1 VGTIGLFGGEAKEEP
16 AATAVDLKSLHAK
29 IGQ

>member
-1 VGTIGLFGGEAKEEP
+1 VGTVGIFGGEAKEKT
-16 AATAVDLKSLHAK
+16 AAMAVDLKSLHAK